1 MKKFF
6 IIIIIIN
13 RISLFRNPYI
23 DYHVINI
30 NEEDYRFILK
40 MERLLCRNQ
49 S

>member
-1 MKKFF
+1 MYFYLLMKKDFII

-30 NEEDYRFILK
+30 NEED
-40 MERLLCRNQ
+40 
-49 S
+49 